1 MGGVRYEN
9 LSRGI
14 CVKKVA
20 RVIRKDEGDELDT
33 LFWLEKDPE
42 EKLSAVQ
49 ALREQHISYLNRHSL
64 YRAGRSRFAGRRVY
78 RVIDEEINT

>member
-1 MGGVRYEN
+1 M
-9 LSRGI
+9 
-14 CVKKVA
+14 KKVV
-20 RVIRKDEGDELDT
+20 RVIRKDEWDELDA

-49 ALREQHISYLNRHSL
+49 ALREQHISYLNKRSL
-64 YRAGRSRFAGRRVY
+64 YRASRSRSARRRVY